1 MEKYEMQELVGYG
14 GCGKV
19 YRAWDKEKKQMVA
32 IKIAH
37 LTVDDGIPETAL
49 REISLLQSLSD
60 SIYVVRLLNVDYSE
74 ANGKRHLC
82 LVLENMDIDLK
93 KYIDSRTRM
102 SNVPIIPPSDV
113 KTSVSNRDLKPENIL
128 MDISRGILKLA
139 DFGLG
144 RTITTPE
151 DYSPEVVTLWYRAP
165 EVLLDLPY
173 STGVD
178 VWSLGCIFGELLIG
192 RALFNGSSNMD
203 QLLCIFSVLGEPS
216 EDEWPQV
223 KSVQNLCQLKEQKP
237 VQLGSI
243 FPNLDLDGIDLLSKM
258 LQYNPTNR
266 ISAAMALEHPYF
278 DNLDKSEY

>member
-37 LTVDDGIPETAL
+37 LTVDDGIPDTAL

-128 MDISRGILKLA
+128 MDISRGILKIA

-151 DYSPEVVTLWYRAP
+151 DYSPEVVTLWYRALRCFLIFPIQP
-165 EVLLDLPY
+165 EWTCGLLDAFL
-173 STGVD
+173 
-178 VWSLGCIFGELLIG
+178 
-192 RALFNGSSNMD
+192 
-203 QLLCIFSVLGEPS
+203 
-216 EDEWPQV
+216 
-223 KSVQNLCQLKEQKP
+223 
-237 VQLGSI
+237 
-243 FPNLDLDGIDLLSKM
+243 KM